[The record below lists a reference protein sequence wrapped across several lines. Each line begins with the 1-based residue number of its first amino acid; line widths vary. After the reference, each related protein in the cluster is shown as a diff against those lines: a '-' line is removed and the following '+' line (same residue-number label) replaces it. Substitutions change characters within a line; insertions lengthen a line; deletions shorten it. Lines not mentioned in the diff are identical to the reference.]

1 VANVRSGTA
10 VMGRVIVENGGLPGR
25 TVKPDKLRLEM
36 VARDGYPVWSAQNNQ
51 RSVDSDGAFSFSNVQ
66 EALYSIEVYGLPN
79 FAYVA
84 DLRMGGQSI
93 FDTATFKVGTTAP
106 PPLEVVVAADGGNV
120 RGAVR
125 DDAQK
130 VSPNVNVVLIPEPRL
145 RRNMFLYRS
154 VQSDAT
160 GNFLIEGIA
169 AGKYKLFAFE
179 RIPEGA
185 HKNNEYMAP
194 YESLGTEVQVRSGA
208 TIDVSIRAIAGH
220 E

>member
-1 VANVRSGTA
+1 
-10 VMGRVIVENGGLPGR
+10 
-25 TVKPDKLRLEM
+25 
-36 VARDGYPVWSAQNNQ
+36 
-51 RSVDSDGAFSFSNVQ
+51 
-66 EALYSIEVYGLPN
+66 
-79 FAYVA
+79 
-84 DLRMGGQSI
+84 
-93 FDTATFKVGTTAP
+93 
-106 PPLEVVVAADGGNV
+106 
-120 RGAVR
+120 
-125 DDAQK
+125 
-130 VSPNVNVVLIPEPRL
+130 
-145 RRNMFLYRS
+145 MFLYRS